1 MPLSPGETFDRY
13 TIEALLGEGGMG
25 TVYRAWD
32 PRLHRRVA
40 LKVLRTDR
48 PADQENATDAGA
60 RMVREA
66 RAAAALEQANCV
78 AIFDVGEHAGTRF
91 IAMEYIDGAPLRRF
105 VGDTSLPVEQR
116 VRWLVDIARALSA
129 AHKRG
134 LIHRDVKPENVMVRN
149 DGAIKVLDFGIAKRA
164 LIDATGT
171 GAAPRS
177 PRDLAAA
184 LDHAMA
190 ETAAGTVSGTPQY
203 MAPE

>member
-1 MPLSPGETFDRY
+1 
-13 TIEALLGEGGMG
+13 
-25 TVYRAWD
+25 
-32 PRLHRRVA
+32 
-40 LKVLRTDR
+40 
-48 PADQENATDAGA
+48 
-60 RMVREA
+60 
-66 RAAAALEQANCV
+66 
-78 AIFDVGEHAGTRF
+78 
-91 IAMEYIDGAPLRRF
+91 
-105 VGDTSLPVEQR
+105 GDTSLPVEQR

-184 LDHAMA
+184 LDQGLA

-203 MAPE
+203 MAPEQLRQQPLDARVDQFAWGVVAYAILTGQHPF